1 MIKRNGQRIAAIT
14 MAVALMGQ
22 NVTPI
27 FSLENL
33 TETAKVEDEAKNEET
48 ITLDQAEEETES
60 LTEEEY
66 EETTE
71 VESENEHVKETTE
84 VELENDQVEETESV
98 VFEESIEKA
107 NSAKATIDFKVLAT
121 SDLHANLMNYDYYTG
136 SETNNS
142 GLVKAATVIKEQK
155 KQANKSSK
163 SSVDNV
169 LLVDNGDTIQGTP
182 LANLYAIKQP
192 VKPGQKYPVYEALE
206 SLGYDMTTIG
216 NHEVNYGM
224 DFIKQITAANTSMG
238 MVCANL
244 KDAKSG
250 KLVFDPYKILTETVV
265 DSNGD
270 ERELKIGITG
280 VVPTQILNW
289 DKVILNGEVTVDE
302 MDEAVKKYTKEM
314 KNKGADIVVVL
325 AHT

>member
-71 VESENEHVKETTE
+71 AESENEHVKETTE

-182 LANLYAIKQP
+182 LANLYAVKNP
-192 VKPGQKYPVYEALE
+192 VKEGAVSYTHL
-206 SLGYDMTTIG
+206 SML
-216 NHEVNYGM
+216 
-224 DFIKQITAANTSMG
+224 IK
-238 MVCANL
+238 NL
-244 KDAKSG
+244 KNTINIIQK
-250 KLVFDPYKILTETVV
+250 KI
-265 DSNGD
+265 
-270 ERELKIGITG
+270 
-280 VVPTQILNW
+280 
-289 DKVILNGEVTVDE
+289 
-302 MDEAVKKYTKEM
+302 KK
-314 KNKGADIVVVL
+314 D
-325 AHT
+325 